1 MNYTLKELQDRVN
14 CLIADL
20 GPDAHCAAWIYTQN
34 DCYLKDEN
42 GEFDDGQTVED
53 PFLVRSIMRDVGN
66 VDYIYQVIQESVDE
80 STEEHLVQYQQEL
93 AEVE

>member
-14 CLIADL
+14 CLVADL

-42 GEFDDGQTVED
+42 GEFDDGKTVED
-53 PFLVRSIMRDVGN
+53 PFLVRSIMRDVGK
-66 VDYIYQVIQESVDE
+66 VDYIYTVIQESVDE
-80 STEEHLVQYQQEL
+80 ATEENHMNYQQEL